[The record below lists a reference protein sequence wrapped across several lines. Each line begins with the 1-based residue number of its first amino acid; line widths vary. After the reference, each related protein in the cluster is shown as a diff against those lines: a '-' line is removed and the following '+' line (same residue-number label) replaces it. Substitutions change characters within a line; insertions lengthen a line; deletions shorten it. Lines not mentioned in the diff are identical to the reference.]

1 MFLQII
7 TEKSYTKRWG
17 LTVFLSLEDFEGDQ
31 TIRGFI
37 SDEACF
43 DKIVGMIEEEE
54 NPLFTFCV
62 TMQNHSPYTKSYD
75 ASVKLTE
82 YKDERV
88 DQYLSLVH
96 ESDRALQNL
105 IEHLKESDEPTVVV
119 FFWRPSSIVIR
130 RVLSVSVRNT
140 TGGSSV

>member
-7 TEKSYTKRWG
+7 TEEVVYETMGFDR
-17 LTVFLSLEDFEGDQ
+17 FLSLEDFEGDQ

-62 TMQNHSPYTKSYD
+62 TMQNHSHI
-75 ASVKLTE
+75 
-82 YKDERV
+82 R
-88 DQYLSLVH
+88 
-96 ESDRALQNL
+96 N
-105 IEHLKESDEPTVVV
+105 PTM
-119 FFWRPSSIVIR
+119 R
-130 RVLSVSVRNT
+130 LLN
-140 TGGSSV
+140 